1 MPGVE
6 SFFLQKVYTCELIFW
21 FIRKCSNDVTTLSS
35 KANLSREETSR
46 QLATRLKVMA
56 SSWFEFKQPTLKNV

>member
-21 FIRKCSNDVTTLSS
+21 FIRKCSNDVNDSILQS
-35 KANLSREETSR
+35 KLE
-46 QLATRLKVMA
+46 QGGDK
-56 SSWFEFKQPTLKNV
+56 